1 MAIYGGA
8 RPPCPVV
15 PPCDTFGPQRVT
27 GRVGVRAVVTLLG
40 AIYRE
45 KSAVV
50 TTAQRHN
57 TFTKFS
63 EMYKKAKNSPLLHL
77 TIFIGIP
84 LCRCARPDE
93 DAENT
98 PHMWE
103 GQSADSHNNLLDF
116 PTASAEKKGGRGVV
130 TRNARDGGYDEWAV
144 DDADYCGR
152 GGAGAGRGDVAYRRV
167 VSSGRCGRRG

>member
-45 KSAVV
+45 KLAIV

-93 DAENT
+93 DAKNT

-116 PTASAEKKGGRGVV
+116 PTASAEKRGGEGGRY
-130 TRNARDGGYDEWAV
+130 TKCKKWRL
-144 DDADYCGR
+144 
-152 GGAGAGRGDVAYRRV
+152 
-167 VSSGRCGRRG
+167 

>member
-15 PPCDTFGPQRVT
+15 PPCDTFGPQFVT
-27 GRVGVRAVVTLLG
+27 GQRGVRAVVTLLRT
-40 AIYRE
+40 IYRE

-57 TFTKFS
+57 TFPKFS
-63 EMYKKAKNSPLLHL
+63 EMYKKVKNSPLLHL

-93 DAENT
+93 DAKNT

-116 PTASAEKKGGRGVV
+116 PTASAEKRGGEGGRY
-130 TRNARDGGYDEWAV
+130 TKCKRWRL
-144 DDADYCGR
+144 
-152 GGAGAGRGDVAYRRV
+152 
-167 VSSGRCGRRG
+167 

>member
-45 KSAVV
+45 KLAIV

-84 LCRCARPDE
+84 LCRRDTPSDNG
-93 DAENT
+93 ENT
-98 PHMWE
+98 PHIW
-103 GQSADSHNNLLDF
+103 
-116 PTASAEKKGGRGVV
+116 KGHL
-130 TRNARDGGYDEWAV
+130 
-144 DDADYCGR
+144 
-152 GGAGAGRGDVAYRRV
+152 
-167 VSSGRCGRRG
+167 